1 MAESANTA
9 TPPAAQAV
17 VTPGPVRFPLV
28 NNRLVKYHLAAAIFW
43 FTIALFA
50 GLLYATQF
58 LQHYEGGTSPWM
70 SPGRVRM
77 VHTNLIAFAF
87 LTNGFLGMLYWCV
100 PRLTG
105 QRVLSDLLGWLIFW
119 VWQALML
126 ALWVGLHM
134 GEAQAVE
141 WGETP
146 VWLDPLIVVGAV
158 LVSIQ
163 FYTPI
168 IRSKERAMYVSLWYF
183 SAAFI
188 WLGLT
193 YIMGNFFPQYVVPG
207 TAAGALL
214 GLYIHDLVGLW
225 VTPMGWGLMYFFVP
239 VILKKPIW
247 SHALSLVGFW
257 GLAFFY
263 PLQGVHHFLWSPIPM
278 FAQYG
283 AVISTIAVEIVVT
296 TVIINF
302 FMTWRGSESTLRT
315 NMAIRWFWVGALF
328 YFITCLQ
335 CAFQVTLTF
344 QTIIHFTDWVVGH
357 AHLVMF
363 GVFSFW
369 LYGVLIH
376 LWPKLTGRE
385 WWSRKLNAWHFW
397 LTAVGLG
404 AMFLDLMT
412 AGLIQGYLWRALSPW
427 EDSLRASYPFWLTRA
442 FLGIAII
449 TGHIL
454 LVINMW
460 KTARAPAPNHLD
472 RDYIGYEQ
480 AEEPAE
486 AMAGASA

>member
-1 MAESANTA
+1 MSAA
-9 TPPAAQAV
+9 SSLTPNIGSR
-17 VTPGPVRFPLV
+17 PGEVRLPLV
-28 NNRLVKYHLAAAIFW
+28 SNGLVKWHIAASYFW
-43 FTIALFA
+43 LTIALLA
-50 GLLYATQF
+50 GLLYSTQL
-58 LQHYEGGTSPWM
+58 LQNYHGGNSEIM

-87 LTNGFLGMLYWCV
+87 LTNGFLGMLYWVV

-105 QRVLSDLLGWLIFW
+105 QRVLSHKLGWLIFA

-126 ALWVGLHM
+126 AMWIGLHL

-146 VWLDPLIVVGAV
+146 VWLDPLIVVGAA

-168 IRSKERAMYVSLWYF
+168 IRSRERSMYVSLWYF
-183 SAAFI
+183 SAAFV
-188 WLGLT
+188 WLALT
-193 YIMGNFFPQYVVPG
+193 YIMGNFFPEYIVPG
-207 TAAGALL
+207 AAAGAML

-239 VILKKPIW
+239 VILKKPVW

-302 FMTWRGSESTLRT
+302 YMTWRGSESSLK
-315 NMAIRWFWVGALF
+315 NSMAIRWFWVGALF

-363 GVFSFW
+363 GVFTFW

-385 WWSRKLNAWHFW
+385 WWSRKLNSWHFW
-397 LTAVGLG
+397 LTASGLFL
-404 AMFLDLMT
+404 MFLDLTT
-412 AGLIQGYLWRALSPW
+412 AGLVQGFLWRALAPW
-427 EDSLRASYPFWLTRA
+427 DESVIASYPFWYFRA
-442 FLGIAII
+442 LLGTAIVI
-449 TGHIL
+449 GHVA
-454 LVINMW
+454 LVVNMIM
-460 KTARAPAPNHLD
+460 TAAGAKKLHVD
-472 RDYIGYEQ
+472 EDYAGYEEVDT
-480 AEEPAE
+480 EEPA
-486 AMAGASA
+486 AVAG